1 MSIAERVLHSV
12 RGAPQRLIPILAF
25 SDGNATVQSVL
36 SSKLTQRNKRRLADV
51 ACLRE
56 SYGHE
61 DAVDTLKH
69 LEGPRNPS
77 DPLTKKTKLLLTVG
91 TMVLLHKF
99 MTLGLMQL
107 P

>member
-1 MSIAERVLHSV
+1 M
-12 RGAPQRLIPILAF
+12 RGAPERLVPILAF

-77 DPLTKKTKLLLTVG
+77 DPLTKKTKLVLNAG
-91 TMVLLHKF
+91 TMDLLHQF
-99 MTLGLMQL
+99 MTKGVLQL